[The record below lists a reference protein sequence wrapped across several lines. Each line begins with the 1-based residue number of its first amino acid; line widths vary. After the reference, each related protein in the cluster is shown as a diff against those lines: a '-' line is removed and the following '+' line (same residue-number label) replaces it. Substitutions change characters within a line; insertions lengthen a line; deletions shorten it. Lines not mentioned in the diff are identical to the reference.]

1 MASRIRSFADFVTS
15 WTRLLQAS
23 DANQPILPDITVLKG
38 ILQGVVEEL
47 KVITARQDAYRAS
60 LLTDA
65 ARQKELMVQG
75 RDAAIQLRAVIVSH
89 LGPRNPKLAEF
100 RMRYLGKPVRKG
112 EDLKAKD
119 KPKASETPEP
129 PTSEAA

>member
-1 MASRIRSFADFVTS
+1 MVTRNRSFADFVTS
-15 WTRLLQAS
+15 WTRLLQAT
-23 DANQPILPDITVLKG
+23 DANQPILPDIMVLKG
-38 ILQGVVEEL
+38 ILQGVVDEL
-47 KVITARQDAYRAS
+47 SVITARQDAYRAS

-75 RDAAIQLRAVIVSH
+75 RDAVIQLRAVIVSH

-112 EDLKAKD
+112 EELKAK
-119 KPKASETPEP
+119 
-129 PTSEAA
+129 

>member
-1 MASRIRSFADFVTS
+1 MVSRNRSFADFVTG

-23 DANQPILPDITVLKG
+23 DANQPILPDLSVLKG

-47 KVITARQDAYRAS
+47 RVVTARQDAHRAS
-60 LLTDA
+60 LLTDSQ
-65 ARQKELMVQG
+65 RQKELMVQG
-75 RDAAIQLRAVIVSH
+75 RDVAIQLRAVIVSH

-100 RMRYLGKPVRKG
+100 RMRYLGKPQRKG
-112 EDLKAKD
+112 EELKAKA
-119 KPKASETPEP
+119 KAPEA

>member
-1 MASRIRSFADFVTS
+1 MPSRNRSFADFVTS

-23 DANQPILPDITVLKG
+23 DANQPVLPDITVLKG

-47 KVITARQDAYRAS
+47 NVITARQDAYRAS

-75 RDAAIQLRAVIVSH
+75 RDVAIQLRAVIVSH

-100 RMRYLGKPVRKG
+100 RMRYLGKAQRKG
-112 EDLKAKD
+112 EELKAKL
-119 KPKASETPEP
+119 KAAEA